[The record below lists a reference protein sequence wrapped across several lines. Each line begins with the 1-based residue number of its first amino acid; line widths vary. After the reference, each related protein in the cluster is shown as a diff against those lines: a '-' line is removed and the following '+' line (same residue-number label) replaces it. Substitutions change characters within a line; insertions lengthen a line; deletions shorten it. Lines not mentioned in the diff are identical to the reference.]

1 MHLSFNL
8 NNINTKTIFVFQI
21 VYSDKISQT
30 KILTPSNIQ
39 RKKYPVV
46 RVQVTL
52 DCLKIIIFNCIRIW
66 FPFIVEFGCVN
77 RQNQNNIS
85 IYNDK
90 PQRKPNLP
98 FDFLPTRPV
107 MESHILNIYYNQ
119 VLTHPIAVRFPLF
132 HPSKWWA
139 DMTYQ
144 LHSTHPSPSRV
155 FI

>member
-52 DCLKIIIFNCIRIW
+52 DSQTHLIFASKLL
-66 FPFIVEFGCVN
+66 F
-77 RQNQNNIS
+77 S
-85 IYNDK
+85 IAS
-90 PQRKPNLP
+90 
-98 FDFLPTRPV
+98 
-107 MESHILNIYYNQ
+107 ESDSLLLLSLV
-119 VLTHPIAVRFPLF
+119 VLTDRIKTIYLYIMINLSVNLTF
-132 HPSKWWA
+132 HLIFCPH
-139 DMTYQ
+139 DQ
-144 LHSTHPSPSRV
+144 LWNH
-155 FI
+155 IY